1 LTEAI
6 LVETGPEVDL
16 ACDARGRP
24 QVSVDERSVSE
35 ERRRIIAVTRWQSRE
50 GKAEFACRTK
60 EHAKENTIKGEGMS
74 DVTVDKEVLIGE
86 IRKFLKKVGITS
98 QQEIER
104 AITQADAAGCLAALA
119 SVRAQ
124 VRLEIPELDVSHLIE
139 HDLLLR

>member
-1 LTEAI
+1 
-6 LVETGPEVDL
+6 
-16 ACDARGRP
+16 
-24 QVSVDERSVSE
+24 
-35 ERRRIIAVTRWQSRE
+35 
-50 GKAEFACRTK
+50 
-60 EHAKENTIKGEGMS
+60 MS

-104 AITQADAAGCLAALA
+104 AITQADAAGCLAALT